1 MTKRT
6 TTALMAAALIL
17 AMQGHLRAQSPACPC
32 GDPTDLVPLAT
43 WSSDA
48 ANCTASGPL
57 RAPAP
62 TRTELYGFSFEGGVV
77 SLSSTVFGRDCRWV
91 INASGVDI
99 LERPISRPQIDACSS
114 LILSYAQALKD
125 AGQVSVG
132 DFGCKLR

>member
-1 MTKRT
+1 
-6 TTALMAAALIL
+6 
-17 AMQGHLRAQSPACPC
+17 
-32 GDPTDLVPLAT
+32 
-43 WSSDA
+43 
-48 ANCTASGPL
+48 
-57 RAPAP
+57 
-62 TRTELYGFSFEGGVV
+62 
-77 SLSSTVFGRDCRWV
+77 V